1 MADPAT
7 LLPLLLLAPALV
19 LAAGL
24 AAAAGAVT
32 AGDRPSAPAVETLRL
47 LAKQRRRT
55 PADDPFLGRIGLTVL
70 PVGAVLAL
78 AVVPLGLPGHRG
90 APVDLDVGI
99 VWFNAMEVLAW
110 FAVWTAGWG
119 PNAVTALVGGYRVL
133 PLGLAYELPHML
145 AIITPAIAAG
155 SLDPA
160 DVAAAQHGL
169 WYAVWMPV
177 AFLLYLVSTAA
188 MAFWGPFA
196 APLGRDLAGGAGA
209 EHAGLDRLL
218 LRAGRW
224 MLLVAAAAM
233 AVPLFLGG
241 GAPPPIT
248 GPDPFGGPAW
258 AWIVVKLLVVLAVLL
273 GLRRV
278 MPVLRMERVATLAWT
293 VLIPLAVA
301 QALVVTVVVLV

>member
-1 MADPAT
+1 MADLPT

-19 LAAGL
+19 VVAGL
-24 AAAAGAVT
+24 AAAGGAVT
-32 AGDRPSAPAVETLRL
+32 SGDRAGTPVVETLRL
-47 LAKQRRRT
+47 LTKQRRRT
-55 PADDPFLGRIGLTVL
+55 PDDDPLLARVGLTVL
-70 PVGAVLAL
+70 PVAAVLAL
-78 AVVPLGLPGHRG
+78 AVVPLGLPGTS
-90 APVDLDVGI
+90 APVDLDVGV

-119 PNAVTALVGGYRVL
+119 PNAATSLAGGYRVL
-133 PLGLAYELPHML
+133 PLGLAYELPHMF
-145 AIITPAIAAG
+145 AIITPAVAAG

-160 DVAAAQHGL
+160 RIADAQHGL
-169 WYAVWMPV
+169 WYAVWMPA
-177 AFLLYLVSTAA
+177 AFVLYLVSTAA

-196 APLGRDLAGGAGA
+196 APLGRDLAGGAAA

-218 LRAGRW
+218 LHAGRW

-248 GPDPFGGPAW
+248 GPDAFGGPAW
-258 AWIVVKLLVVLAVLL
+258 LWVAIKLLVVLALLL

-278 MPVLRMERVATLAWT
+278 VPVLRMERFATLAWV

-301 QALVVTVVVLV
+301 QALVVTVVVLG

>member
-1 MADPAT
+1 MADAAT

-19 LAAGL
+19 VAAGF
-24 AAAAGAVT
+24 AASIGAVT
-32 AGDRPSAPAVETLRL
+32 TGDRATAPAVETLRL
-47 LAKQRRRT
+47 LTQQRRRT
-55 PADDPFLGRIGLTVL
+55 PADDPLLARIGLTVL
-70 PVGAVLAL
+70 PVAAVLAL
-78 AVVPLGLPGHRG
+78 AVVPLGLPGTD
-90 APVDLDVGI
+90 APVRLDVGI
-99 VWFNAMEVLAW
+99 VWFNAAEVLAW
-110 FAVWTAGWG
+110 FAVWSAGWG
-119 PNAVTALVGGYRVL
+119 PNAVTALAGGYRML

-145 AIITPAIAAG
+145 AIITPAVAAG

-160 DVAAAQHGL
+160 MIADAQRGL

-177 AFLLYLVSTAA
+177 AFVLYLVSTAA

-209 EHAGLDRLL
+209 EHDGLDRLL

-273 GLRRV
+273 GMRRL
-278 MPVLRMERVATLAWT
+278 MPVLRMERFATLAWV

-301 QALVVTVVVLV
+301 QSLVVTVVVLL

>member
-1 MADPAT
+1 MPDPTT

-19 LAAGL
+19 VVAGL
-24 AAAAGAVT
+24 AAAAGAVS
-32 AGDRPSAPAVETLRL
+32 AGDRASTPAVETLRL
-47 LAKQRRRT
+47 LTKQRRRT
-55 PADDPFLGRIGLTVL
+55 PADDPLLARIGLTVL
-70 PVGAVLAL
+70 PVAAVLAL
-78 AVVPLGLPGHRG
+78 AVVPLGLPGTS

-145 AIITPAIAAG
+145 AITTAAIAAG

-160 DVAAAQHGL
+160 TVADAQHGL

-196 APLGRDLAGGAGA
+196 APLGRDLAGGAAA

-248 GPDPFGGPAW
+248 GPDPFGGPPW
-258 AWIVVKLLVVLAVLL
+258 LWIGIKLLVVLAVLL
-273 GLRRV
+273 GLRRL
-278 MPVLRMERVATLAWT
+278 MPVLRMERFATLAWT

-301 QALVVTVVVLV
+301 QALVVTVVVLA

>member
-1 MADPAT
+1 MADLAT
-7 LLPLLLLAPALV
+7 LLPLLLLAPGLV
-19 LAAGL
+19 VVAGL
-24 AAAAGAVT
+24 AAAGSALSAGERASTPV
-32 AGDRPSAPAVETLRL
+32 VETLRL
-47 LAKQRRRT
+47 LTRQRRRT
-55 PADDPFLGRIGLTVL
+55 PSDDPLLARIGLTVL
-70 PVGAVLAL
+70 PVAAVLAL
-78 AVVPLGLPGHRG
+78 AVVPMGLPGGG
-90 APVDLDVGI
+90 APVSLDVGV

-119 PNAVTALVGGYRVL
+119 PNAVTSLVGGYRML
-133 PLGLAYELPHML
+133 PLGLAYELPHMF

-160 DVAAAQHGL
+160 RISDSQHGL

-177 AFLLYLVSTAA
+177 AFLLYLASTAA

-196 APLGRDLAGGAGA
+196 APMGRDLAGGACA

-218 LRAGRW
+218 LQAGRW

-248 GPDPFGGPAW
+248 GPDPFGGPAGLW
-258 AWIVVKLLVVLAVLL
+258 FAIKLVVVLGILL
-273 GLRRV
+273 GLHRV
-278 MPVLRMERVATLAWT
+278 LPVLRTERFATLAWV

-301 QALVVTVVVLV
+301 QALVVTVVVLT

>member
-1 MADPAT
+1 MADPTT
-7 LLPLLLLAPALV
+7 LLPLVLLAPALV
-19 LAAGL
+19 AAAGL
-24 AAAAGAVT
+24 AASAGAVT
-32 AGDRPSAPAVETLRL
+32 SGDRATAPVVETLRL
-47 LAKQRRRT
+47 LVEQRRRT
-55 PADDPFLGRIGLTVL
+55 PADDPLLARIGLAVL
-70 PVGAVLAL
+70 PVAAVLAL
-78 AVVPLGLPGHRG
+78 AVVPLGLPTTS
-90 APVDLDVGI
+90 APVDLDVGV

-119 PNAVTALVGGYRVL
+119 PNGITALVGGYRML

-160 DVAAAQHGL
+160 AVAAAQHGL

-258 AWIVVKLLVVLAVLL
+258 AWFVVKLLVVLAVLL
-273 GLRRV
+273 GVRRV
-278 MPVLRMERVATLAWT
+278 MPVLRMQRFVTLAWV

-301 QALVVTVVVLV
+301 QALVVTVVVLL

>member
-1 MADPAT
+1 
-7 LLPLLLLAPALV
+7 
-19 LAAGL
+19 
-24 AAAAGAVT
+24 
-32 AGDRPSAPAVETLRL
+32 
-47 LAKQRRRT
+47 
-55 PADDPFLGRIGLTVL
+55 
-70 PVGAVLAL
+70 
-78 AVVPLGLPGHRG
+78 
-90 APVDLDVGI
+90 
-99 VWFNAMEVLAW
+99 
-110 FAVWTAGWG
+110 
-119 PNAVTALVGGYRVL
+119 VL

-145 AIITPAIAAG
+145 AITTPAIAAG

-160 DVAAAQHGL
+160 RVAEAQHGL

-196 APLGRDLAGGAGA
+196 APLGRDLAGGAAA

-248 GPDPFGGPAW
+248 GPDAFGGPPW
-258 AWIVVKLLVVLAVLL
+258 GWVVVKLLVVLAVLL

-278 MPVLRMERVATLAWT
+278 MPVLRMERFATLAWV
-293 VLIPLAVA
+293 VLVPLAVA
-301 QALVVTVVVLV
+301 QALVVTVVVLA